1 MAIDL
6 QEKTWDTS
14 TASATDTGADTTT
27 ATDRHRQTQNR
38 HSYGRQEENTM
49 EREILIVK
57 SREVC
62 DGSKLEAQNKRA
74 FLTVL
79 YI

>member
-1 MAIDL
+1 
-6 QEKTWDTS
+6 
-14 TASATDTGADTTT
+14 
-27 ATDRHRQTQNR
+27 
-38 HSYGRQEENTM
+38 M

-62 DGSKLEAQNKRA
+62 DGSKLEAQKKRA